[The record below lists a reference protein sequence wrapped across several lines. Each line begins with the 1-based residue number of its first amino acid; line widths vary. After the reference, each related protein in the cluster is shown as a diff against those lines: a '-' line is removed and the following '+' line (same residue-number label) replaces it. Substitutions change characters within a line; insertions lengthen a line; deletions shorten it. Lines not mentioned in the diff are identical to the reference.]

1 MQRLV
6 DGTNAIYEVILWIK
20 YILKISMHA
29 VKLMQKKKN
38 SALLIG
44 HNLLLRLIALL
55 ISQQTKDIVRFTFEE
70 CMVVTFNMVS

>member
-1 MQRLV
+1 M
-6 DGTNAIYEVILWIK
+6 Y
-20 YILKISMHA
+20 A